1 MAGVRKKS
9 NTFVKVGLPFVIF
22 VVGGFSIL
30 NQFLGGKMEKKDV
43 LVKSQ
48 SERAFNLDEEHRVR
62 VVKMMEKLKTD
73 DFVIKRIPNPGED
86 PRKV

>member
-1 MAGVRKKS
+1 MAGMRKKS

-48 SERAFNLDEEHRVR
+48 SERAFNLDEEHR
-62 VVKMMEKLKTD
+62 KMMEKLKTD

>member
-48 SERAFNLDEEHRVR
+48 SERAFNLDEEHR
-62 VVKMMEKLKTD
+62 KMMEKLKTD

>member
-1 MAGVRKKS
+1 MAG
-9 NTFVKVGLPFVIF
+9 VGLPFVIF

-48 SERAFNLDEEHRVR
+48 SERAFNLDEEHR
-62 VVKMMEKLKTD
+62 KMMEKLKTD